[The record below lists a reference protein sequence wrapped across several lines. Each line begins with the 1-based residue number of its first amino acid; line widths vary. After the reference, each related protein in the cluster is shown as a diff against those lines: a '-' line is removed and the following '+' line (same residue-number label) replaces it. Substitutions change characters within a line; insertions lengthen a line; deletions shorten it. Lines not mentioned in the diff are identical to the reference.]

1 MADST
6 ASKPGAIHPA
16 TVIAALREALAP
28 TDVLV
33 TDTGYM
39 GAWAGALYPVTAPGR
54 HFFRAAGSLG
64 WSMPA
69 SMGAALA
76 NPDRRVA
83 CVIGDG
89 GVGYHL
95 MELET
100 ALRCGID
107 VTVVVLDNRS
117 LAFEYHGQKLQ
128 WDNRVLP
135 KVNDFLDVDYAAVA
149 RALGAEGVRV
159 EEAAAL
165 PAALDAAL
173 GCGRPALLDVLV
185 DKEVW
190 APVTNFEGIVPRD
203 V

>member
-1 MADST
+1 
-6 ASKPGAIHPA
+6 
-16 TVIAALREALAP
+16 
-28 TDVLV
+28 
-33 TDTGYM
+33 M
-39 GAWAGALYPVTAPGR
+39 GGALYPVTAPGR

-64 WSMPA
+64 WSLPA
-69 SMGAALA
+69 SLGTALA
-76 NPDRRVA
+76 NPGRRVA

-107 VTVVVLDNRS
+107 VTVVVLNNRS
-117 LAFEYHGQKLQ
+117 LAFEYHGQMLQ
-128 WDNRVLP
+128 WNNRVLP
-135 KVNDFLDVDYAAVA
+135 KVNDFLDVDYADVA
-149 RALGAEGVRV
+149 RAIGAEGVRV
-159 EEAAAL
+159 HDVADL
-165 PAALDAAL
+165 RQALDQAL
-173 GCGRPALLDVLV
+173 SCGRAALLDVLI